1 MKYFDVIKNLIPILE
16 EEEDN
21 IRKASHIISESIM
34 KGGIVQ
40 TFGSGHSYAASI
52 EIAGRA
58 GGLLPV
64 KAVYEETFGRYE
76 RIEGVGTEFAQYW
89 DLRENDCVI
98 IISNSGRNPFIVEL
112 ALYVKSKNVPL
123 IAVTALEVSK
133 KTSSRHSSGKRLF
146 ELADVVLDNHSIEGD
161 AAVEIEGLQTK
172 VGGTSS
178 IAADLLLNQTVVFA
192 IEEMLSNGFTPP
204 VLMSDN
210 IDGGPEFNQKLKEK
224 YKETYGYR
232 ILLKK

>member
-1 MKYFDVIKNLIPILE
+1 MKYFDVIKNLMQVLEKE
-16 EEEDN
+16 EEHMK
-21 IRKASHIISESIM
+21 KAAHFITESIM
-34 KGGIVQ
+34 SGGIIQ
-40 TFGSGHSYAASI
+40 TFGSGHSFAASL

-76 RIEGVGTEFAQYW
+76 KIEGVGNEFLKYW

-112 ALYVKSKNVPL
+112 AMYVSSRNIPL
-123 IAVTALEVSK
+123 IAVTALDVSK
-133 KTSSRHSSGKRLF
+133 NTPSRHSSGKRLF
-146 ELADVVLDNHSIEGD
+146 ELADVVLDNHSTEGD
-161 AAVEIEGLQTK
+161 AAVQIEGLKTK

-178 IAADLLLNQTVVFA
+178 ISADLLLNQTVVFA
-192 IEEMLSNGFTPP
+192 IEEMISKGFNPP
-204 VLMSDN
+204 VLMSAN
-210 IDGGPEFNQKLKEK
+210 IDGGPEFNEKLMEK
-224 YKETYGYR
+224 YRESYGYR

>member
-1 MKYFDVIKNLIPILE
+1 MKYFDVIKNLIPLLEKE
-16 EEEDN
+16 EEN
-21 IRKASHIISESIM
+21 IKNAGHIIAESIM
-34 KGGIVQ
+34 RGGIVQ

-52 EIAGRA
+52 EISGRA

-178 IAADLLLNQTVVFA
+178 IAADLLLNQAVVFA
-192 IEEMLSNGFTPP
+192 IEEMLSSGFTPP

-210 IDGGPEFNQKLKEK
+210 IDGGPEFNQKLNEK
-224 YKETYGYR
+224 YKESYGYR
-232 ILLKK
+232 ILLRK